1 MKIMIND
8 KTKNEDINI
17 PIPKSIYKK
26 IEERIKQ
33 TDFDSVASYV
43 KYILEEVLSEEEDDE
58 TVFSEEDEKR
68 VKDRL
73 KALGYL
79 D

>member
-43 KYILEEVLSEEEDDE
+43 KYILEEVLSQ
-58 TVFSEEDEKR
+58 S
-68 VKDRL
+68 
-73 KALGYL
+73 
-79 D
+79 

>member
-1 MKIMIND
+1 MKIMIKD